1 MRGWLCVLCFVWA
14 VSVVAIWCRLVLGG
28 VSLEGV
34 SGGSGTGHLA
44 VSHVFCCKVVVSEPD
59 LGPTQGS
66 TRTDGQTE
74 ERILVA
80 LGATTSAG
88 IDVLASRSVFL
99 ALCWLP
105 RIVCVSSSVLPL
117 VPIRRQTP
125 PSVCVCVCVRCVAGG
140 GQEPSSGSFAPS
152 AVIGHTSEHFYTD
165 QPNNPTVG
173 LLQMRYSL

>member
-1 MRGWLCVLCFVWA
+1 MALGSLFAVVSAWLVGCVSCVLFGLCLLLQF
-14 VSVVAIWCRLVLGG
+14 WCRLVLGG
-28 VSLEGV
+28 LSLEGV
-34 SGGSGTGHLA
+34 TGGSGTGHLA

-80 LGATTSAG
+80 LGARTCAG
-88 IDVLASRSVFL
+88 SDVLASRFVFL

-105 RIVCVSSSVLPL
+105 RVVCVSSSVLPL

-125 PSVCVCVCVRCVAGG
+125 PSVCVCVCVSCALL
-140 GQEPSSGSFAPS
+140 E
-152 AVIGHTSEHFYTD
+152 
-165 QPNNPTVG
+165 VG
-173 LLQMRYSL
+173 KNYRAARSLLRQ